1 MKKLLMLLCLIALT
15 GCLGQAYGASTP
27 DAVAVAFLPDET
39 PAAPVQALPTGRTE
53 EYLPSPAP
61 TSRPVN
67 LEKASPTAPAAHL
80 KLDPRTPTLEP
91 SSTPTLLVRSPERW
105 KEWPVLPVVPAS
117 MREVYQR
124 GLEMGANPRAF
135 SILGDCQS
143 QPDVFLGIFE
153 AEADYFQ
160 PLPQPLKDTVLQFSG
175 SFNRYS
181 PTVKDGTTEGALLW
195 WEWNDN
201 KDKQCKHGETPID
214 CELRT
219 HRPSI
224 VFIHVGTHWEAR
236 NRRYLTIIL
245 EKILATGAVPVFV
258 TKADNREKDER
269 VNLTMAELAVEYDLP
284 LWNFWASVQHLP
296 ENGMEPG
303 SDMYLSPAGLE
314 IHRQDGLQ
322 ALDAVWRAVK

>member
-1 MKKLLMLLCLIALT
+1 MRKRSMLLCLIFLT
-15 GCLGQAYGASTP
+15 GCLGQANSAIHSSADNGITA
-27 DAVAVAFLPDET
+27 ALLPDQT
-39 PAAPVQALPTGRTE
+39 PAAPVE
-53 EYLPSPAP
+53 
-61 TSRPVN
+61 
-67 LEKASPTAPAAHL
+67 
-80 KLDPRTPTLEP
+80 RTPTQLTLSMPIHGLKEPTTAPSPTTTRAPDLGAVTATPEP
-91 SSTPTLLVRSPERW
+91 SATPTQIVRDPARW

-117 MREVYQR
+117 MRAVYQR
-124 GLEMGANPRAF
+124 GLELGVNPRAF
-135 SILGDCQS
+135 SVLGDCQS
-143 QPDVFLGIFE
+143 QPEVFLGVFE
-153 AEADYFQ
+153 SDADYFQ
-160 PLPQPLKDTVLQFSG
+160 PLAQPLKDTVLQFGG

-201 KDKQCKHGETPID
+201 KDKQCQHGESPID

-236 NRRYLTIIL
+236 NRRYLTIII
-245 EKILATGAVPVFV
+245 EKILASGAVPVFV

-269 VNLTMAELAVEYDLP
+269 VNRTMAELAVEYDLP

-303 SDMYLSPAGLE
+303 SDMYLSPEGLE
-314 IHRQDGLQ
+314 VHRQGGLQ
-322 ALDAVWRAVK
+322 ALDAVWRALHGE

>member
-1 MKKLLMLLCLIALT
+1 MKMLSMLLCLIFLT
-15 GCLGQAYGASTP
+15 GCLGNGANTSGG
-27 DAVAVAFLPDET
+27 VAIAFVPDET
-39 PAAPVQALPTGRTE
+39 PATQVQIPARSWPKVYVPSPVPARQETALLPT
-53 EYLPSPAP
+53 P
-61 TSRPVN
+61 TDHMGLN
-67 LEKASPTAPAAHL
+67 Q
-80 KLDPRTPTLEP
+80 
-91 SSTPTLLVRSPERW
+91 STPTAEPTSTPMQLARSAENW
-105 KEWPVLPVVPAS
+105 KEWPVLPVVPDS

-124 GLEMGANPRAF
+124 GLELGTNPRAF

-143 QPDVFLGIFE
+143 QPDVFLGVFE
-153 AEADYFQ
+153 SEEDYFE
-160 PLPQPLKDTVLQFSG
+160 PLPQQFKNTVLQFNG

-201 KDKQCKHGETPID
+201 KDKQCNHGETPID

-236 NRRYLTIIL
+236 NRRYLTIIID
-245 EKILATGAVPVFV
+245 KILDSGAVPVFV

-269 VNLTMAELAVEYDLP
+269 VNRTMAELAVEYDLP

-303 SDMYLSPAGLE
+303 SDMYLSPEGLAV
-314 IHRQDGLQ
+314 HRQGGLQ